1 MAALGVGATHHVD
14 GALHRPVPNQ
24 VDQAPV
30 LCLDPLDVGAIEDHD
45 RHRCHVDTHRQ
56 ALAIEDLKPHEA
68 TAYFSKLLPNL
79 HHHGVHCRVHC
90 GAVRLPDLLRC
101 DTNRVKS
108 GQGVKVVGHIL

>member
-56 ALAIEDLKPHEA
+56 ALAIED
-68 TAYFSKLLPNL
+68 
-79 HHHGVHCRVHC
+79 
-90 GAVRLPDLLRC
+90 
-101 DTNRVKS
+101 
-108 GQGVKVVGHIL
+108 